1 MQKTRR
7 LRGQA
12 AMEYLM
18 TYSWSILVV
27 MLVGI
32 AMWQLGIF
40 NLGSGASSTYSGF
53 PRIKP
58 QLTLVSVTTEGNFS
72 GYFTNGAGG
81 SIMLSNVSGGCDSF
95 SYSSE
100 SISSGKNFIVRGSG
114 CNISGVTG
122 DPYALSIYIAYTVSA
137 AGSTAEH
144 RDYGLLRGPLE

>member
-1 MQKTRR
+1 MKKIGK

-58 QLTLVSVTTEGNFS
+58 QLTLTSTTTEGNFT
-72 GYFTNGAGG
+72 GFFTNGAGG
-81 SIMLSNVSGGCDSF
+81 SISITDVSGACNVFTYPADG
-95 SYSSE
+95 
-100 SISSGKNFIVRGSG
+100 ISSGKNFKIEGSG
-114 CNISGVTG
+114 CNVSGVTG
-122 DPYALSIYIAYTVSA
+122 DPYAMELFITYTVSA
-137 AGSTAEH
+137 AGSTANH

>member
-1 MQKTRR
+1 
-7 LRGQA
+7 
-12 AMEYLM
+12 M

-58 QLTLVSVTTEGNFS
+58 QLTLIATTTEGNFS
-72 GYFTNGAGG
+72 GFFTNGAGG
-81 SIMLSNVSGGCDSF
+81 SISLSNVSGGCNVF
-95 SYSSE
+95 TYSDE
-100 SISSGKNFIVRGSG
+100 SISSGKNFKIDGSG
-114 CNISGVTG
+114 CNVSGVTG
-122 DPYALSIYIAYTVSA
+122 DPYALELLIAYTVSA
-137 AGSTAEH
+137 AGSTADH